1 MSLQPTIKANHYM
14 VSAGHYLATEA
25 GYKVLEAG
33 GNAFDAG
40 VASGIAL
47 GVVQPDLVQ
56 VAGVAPIILYHAESN
71 EVVTVSGLGWW
82 PKATRLETYIN
93 EHGGKIP
100 VGLAR
105 AVVPAAPDAWI
116 KVLQRYGTMT
126 FGEVASHATRYARD
140 GFSIHPLLAENIDTH
155 QDRLRGW
162 PASAEVFMS
171 NGQPLRTGELIV
183 QSDLAK
189 CMQYMM
195 TKRPPPRARP

>member
-100 VGLAR
+100 VGL
-105 AVVPAAPDAWI
+105 
-116 KVLQRYGTMT
+116 
-126 FGEVASHATRYARD
+126 
-140 GFSIHPLLAENIDTH
+140 
-155 QDRLRGW
+155 
-162 PASAEVFMS
+162 
-171 NGQPLRTGELIV
+171 
-183 QSDLAK
+183 
-189 CMQYMM
+189 
-195 TKRPPPRARP
+195 RARSSRRHPTPG

>member
-82 PKATRLETYIN
+82 PKRPALRRISTSMAGKFRL
-93 EHGGKIP
+93 
-100 VGLAR
+100 
-105 AVVPAAPDAWI
+105 
-116 KVLQRYGTMT
+116 
-126 FGEVASHATRYARD
+126 
-140 GFSIHPLLAENIDTH
+140 
-155 QDRLRGW
+155 GW
-162 PASAEVFMS
+162 
-171 NGQPLRTGELIV
+171 
-183 QSDLAK
+183 
-189 CMQYMM
+189 
-195 TKRPPPRARP
+195 RARSSRRHPTPG